1 MITNLIVAVSAGMI
15 LLDQADMIDGL
26 SYPWLAVTLIG
37 WGILKTSY
45 ELGMK
50 KRQQEEVQAK
60 AEEFVK
66 GLIAQAQK
74 PEDKDDIH

>member
-50 KRQQEEVQAK
+50 KRQQEEVANQVK
-60 AEEFVK
+60 EFVK
-66 GLIAQAQK
+66 SLALQAEK